1 MTFPALFG
9 VSDHMNVRA
18 DSEEPGMIKDSQ
30 ASNSPPH
37 VTANVAFPSAKEFG
51 HDVTREFW

>member
-1 MTFPALFG
+1 
-9 VSDHMNVRA
+9 MNVRA